1 MDRQQILTQMGI
13 ETWVS
18 TVNETSDSS
27 DSGGQ
32 IVQPRSKEKG
42 LDSPGAVLDNEQAED
57 SLDKLISEVLACQLC
72 PLCETRNN
80 VVPGVGNSNAKWMF
94 IGEAPGA
101 EEDRRGEPFVGR
113 AGQLLDNI
121 FRALGVDRKDV
132 YIANVLKCRPPNNRD
147 PQTTEVEK
155 CRAYLYRQIE
165 LIRPE
170 VVIALGAFAARE
182 LLQKELPIGKLRG
195 QVHQLSDNLS
205 NSLSKSGIPCVAT
218 YHPAYLLRDPGQK
231 QQVWNDMLL
240 AKTAATSPIQATVT
254 QEPVRE

>member
-1 MDRQQILTQMGI
+1 MDRQQILTEMGI
-13 ETWVS
+13 EIWVPAVS
-18 TVNETSDSS
+18 EPSDSS
-27 DSGGQ
+27 GAGGQ
-32 IVQPRSKEKG
+32 SVDQTVQPGSKEQSSDT
-42 LDSPGAVLDNEQAED
+42 LGAVLDNEQGED
-57 SLDKLISEVLACQLC
+57 SLNKLNSEVLACQRC
-72 PLCETRNN
+72 QLCETRNN
-80 VVPGVGNSNAKWMF
+80 AVPGVGNPKARWMF
-94 IGEAPGA
+94 VGEAPGA

-121 FRALGVDRKDV
+121 IRALGVDRKDV

-205 NSLSKSGIPCVAT
+205 NSSSKSGIPCVAT

-231 QQVWNDMLL
+231 HQVWKDMLL
-240 AKTAATSPIQATVT
+240 AKTAAASPIQTAS
-254 QEPVRE
+254 